1 MRFMKIPH
9 KIFGVAILVFALMGS
24 SILYSTFKLYQVSKE
39 VTDLAEIFI
48 PLSDRIAEIDLQIAQ
63 QELHVERLEKHL
75 TTVKLIDEEL
85 REIDAGLVPEHL
97 LSGAESIADK
107 RKQLETVRTDLR
119 ERIAREE
126 EQFETREAN
135 VDAAIKNAESI
146 VADAIEASAT
156 IEGQNTLKTL
166 LPLLQSV
173 DQQHSNLHAQMT
185 LLITAFRQDSPIL
198 FELQALIEKEE
209 DQLAQNMKATWER
222 IAHFTQRSA
231 LQAEEHERQALIVNI
246 VLAAVSGVLALLL
259 SGLVIRGMLR
269 PLRRLMNGTSEVE
282 AGDLSGE
289 IIAGTRDEIGDLTRS
304 FNTMVQELRKTE
316 EIKHKFG
323 QYVDPR
329 VVSGLIGDP
338 NMELVNG
345 EKKVVS
351 VFFADFANFTGIS
364 ERFTPGG
371 LVKLINRYLA
381 IMSDPVTRHH
391 GLIDK
396 YIGDAIMAFWAPP
409 FCTDGQ
415 QASLAVRAA
424 LEDSALIE
432 QFRAELPDL
441 MGLRKDLPEIGMRIG
456 IATGEAVVGSIGS
469 EKTKN
474 YTVIG
479 DTVNLGS
486 RLEGANKVYGT
497 GILVCKRT
505 FDMAS
510 ASFEFRKIDDL
521 IVSGKTEPVS
531 IYEPLGAVGA
541 VTDSQLAFRD
551 QFERALSAFHA
562 GDWSGAAAG
571 FIECSQS
578 DENDLAT
585 QTYIRRLAVI
595 KRDGAPADWDGVW
608 RLDSK

>member
-1 MRFMKIPH
+1 MKIPH

-24 SILYSTFKLYQVSKE
+24 SIAYSTYKLYQVSKE

-85 REIDAGLVPEHL
+85 RELDAGVVPEHL
-97 LSGAESIADK
+97 SRGSETVAVK
-107 RKQLETVRTDLR
+107 RKRLET
-119 ERIAREE
+119 ERAELTRVIGVEE
-126 EQFETREAN
+126 VDFETREAN
-135 VDAAIKNAESI
+135 VDAAIRQAEKI
-146 VADAIEASAT
+146 VAKAAETSAT

-185 LLITAFRQDSPIL
+185 LLITAFKQDSPML
-198 FELQALIEKEE
+198 FELEKLIEEE
-209 DQLAQNMKATWER
+209 EEQLAKNMLATWER
-222 IAHFTQRSA
+222 IAHFTQSA
-231 LQAEEHERQALIVNI
+231 ALKAEEHERQALIVNI
-246 VLAAVSGVLALLL
+246 VLAVVSGVLALLL
-259 SGLVIRGMLR
+259 SGLVIKGMLQ
-269 PLRRLMNGTSEVE
+269 PLRRLMDGTSEVE
-282 AGDLSGE
+282 SGDLSGE

-304 FNTMVQELRKTE
+304 FNNMVQELRKTE
-316 EIKHKFG
+316 EIKDKFG

-381 IMSDPVTRHH
+381 IMSEPVTRHH

-409 FCTDGQ
+409 FCMDGK
-415 QASLAVRAA
+415 QAALAVEAA
-424 LEDSALIE
+424 LEDAGLID
-432 QFRAELPDL
+432 QFRDELPDL

-469 EKTKN
+469 ERTKN

-497 GILVCKRT
+497 DILVCRRT
-505 FDMAS
+505 YEMAS
-510 ASFEFRKIDDL
+510 AAFEFRKIDDL
-521 IVSGKTEPVS
+521 IVSGKTEPMS
-531 IYEPLGAVGA
+531 IYQPLGAVGSL
-541 VTDSQLAFRD
+541 TDDAIAYRD
-551 QFERALSAFHA
+551 QFELALSAFRV
-562 GDWSGAAAG
+562 GDWSRAAAN
-571 FIECSQS
+571 FIECRKSNNS
-578 DENDLAT
+578 DPAT
-585 QTYIRRLAVI
+585 ETYVRRLAFI
-595 KRDGAPADWDGVW
+595 KRNGPPADWDGVW

>member
-1 MRFMKIPH
+1 MKIPH
-9 KIFGVAILVFALMGS
+9 KIFGVAILVFVLMGS
-24 SILYSTFKLYQVSKE
+24 SILFSTYKLYQVSKE

-48 PLSDRIAEIDLQIAQ
+48 PLSDQIAEIDLQIAQ

-85 REIDAGLVPEHL
+85 HEIDTGVVPEHL
-97 LSGAESIADK
+97 ATGSESVAVK
-107 RKQLETVRTDLR
+107 RKRLETERTALR
-119 ERIAREE
+119 ETISREE
-126 EQFETREAN
+126 EEFETREAK
-135 VDAAIKNAESI
+135 VDAAIKDAERI
-146 VADAIEASAT
+146 VGEAVEASAT
-156 IEGQNTLKTL
+156 VEGQNTLKTL

-185 LLITAFRQDSPIL
+185 LLITAFKQDSPML
-198 FELQALIEKEE
+198 FELEKLIEEEE
-209 DQLAQNMKATWER
+209 DQLTENMKATWEK
-222 IAHFTQRSA
+222 IAHFTQNAA
-231 LQAEEHERQALIVNI
+231 LKAEEHERQALIINI

-259 SGLVIRGMLR
+259 SGLVIRGMLQ
-269 PLRRLMNGTSEVE
+269 PLRRLMDGTSQVE
-282 AGDLSGE
+282 SGNLSGE
-289 IIAGTRDEIGDLTRS
+289 IVAGARDEIGDLTRS
-304 FNTMVQELRKTE
+304 FNNMVLELRKTE
-316 EIKHKFG
+316 EIKDKFG

-329 VVSGLIGDP
+329 VVSSLIGDP

-409 FCTDGQ
+409 FCIDGK
-415 QASLAVRAA
+415 QASLAVQAA
-424 LEDSALIE
+424 LEDSALID

-469 EKTKN
+469 ERTKN

-497 GILVCKRT
+497 HILVCKRT
-505 FDMAS
+505 FEMAS

-521 IVSGKTEPVS
+521 IVAGKTEPVS

-541 VTDSQLAFRD
+541 VGEDVIAYRD
-551 QFERALSAFHA
+551 QFEQALAAFRA
-562 GDWSGAAAG
+562 GDWSRAAAA
-571 FIECSQS
+571 FIECREANES
-578 DENDLAT
+578 DPAT
-585 QTYIRRLAVI
+585 ETYVKRLAFI
-595 KRDGAPADWDGVW
+595 KRNGPPANWDGVW

>member
-1 MRFMKIPH
+1 MKIPH
-9 KIFGVAILVFALMGS
+9 KIFGVAILVFVLMGS
-24 SILYSTFKLYQVSKE
+24 SILYSTYKLYQVSKE

-48 PLSDRIAEIDLQIAQ
+48 PLSDRIAEIDLQIVE
-63 QELHVERLEKHL
+63 QEMHVERLEKHL
-75 TTVKLIDEEL
+75 IAVKLIDEEL
-85 REIDAGLVPEHL
+85 HELDAGILPEHL
-97 LSGAESIADK
+97 QTGSESLAVK
-107 RKQLETVRTDLR
+107 RERLETERTELR
-119 ERIAREE
+119 KRIAAEE
-126 EQFETREAN
+126 EDFEVREAN
-135 VDAAIKNAESI
+135 VDAAIKQAEDI
-146 VADAIEASAT
+146 VARAIDTAST
-156 IEGQNTLKTL
+156 VEGQNTLKTL

-185 LLITAFRQDSPIL
+185 LLIAALKQDSPML
-198 FELQALIEKEE
+198 FELEKLIEEEE
-209 DQLAQNMKATWER
+209 DQLAQNIKATWER
-222 IAHFTQRSA
+222 VAHFTEAAA
-231 LQAEEHERQALIVNI
+231 LTAEEHERQALLVNI

-269 PLRRLMNGTSEVE
+269 PLRRLMHGTSEVE

-289 IIAGTRDEIGDLTRS
+289 IVAGTRDEIGDLTRS
-304 FNTMVQELRKTE
+304 FNNMVQELRKTE
-316 EIKHKFG
+316 EIKDKFG

-381 IMSDPVTRHH
+381 LMSEPVTRHH

-409 FCTDGQ
+409 FCTDGK
-415 QASLAVRAA
+415 QASLAVEAA
-424 LEDSALIE
+424 LEDAALID

-441 MGLRKDLPEIGMRIG
+441 MGLRRDLPHIGMRIG

-497 GILVCKRT
+497 GILVCRRT
-505 FDMAS
+505 CEMAS
-510 ASFEFRKIDDL
+510 AAFEFRKIDDL

-531 IYEPLGAVGA
+531 IYEPLGAVGSVA
-541 VTDSQLAFRD
+541 EEALAHRD
-551 QFERALSAFHA
+551 RFEHALKAFHA
-562 GDWSGAAAG
+562 GDWSAAAAG
-571 FIECSQS
+571 FLECRKSNEK
-578 DENDLAT
+578 DPVTE
-585 QTYIRRLAVI
+585 TYVRRLALI
-595 KRDGAPADWDGVW
+595 KRNGPPADWDGVW
-608 RLDSK
+608 RLDGK